1 MEVLVKGMRFRD
13 RRLESF
19 WSDPVHGSF
28 MQMPMGFRSVLYR
41 KLQMVSAAHSLQ
53 DLRVP
58 PSNHLEKL
66 KGDRSGWYSIRVNRQ
81 WRLCFRWLDGE
92 AVEVELCDY
101 H

>member
-1 MEVLVKGMRFRD
+1 MFRD

-19 WSDPVHGSF
+19 WNDPVHSSF
-28 MQMPMGFRSVLYR
+28 ARMPVSFRSVLYR
-41 KLQMVSAAHSLQ
+41 KLQMVGAAHSLQ